1 MQRTSLTATSG
12 DMGHNARPMTRSMRI
27 LATILALAAAA
38 SGGWWA
44 TRTLTER
51 EPAPTLL
58 HATAID
64 PARALGALDLVDQR
78 GQRFAND
85 RLRGRWSVIYF
96 GFTTCPMICPATMAE
111 LRDFAAHVQN
121 LPQPARPQVIL
132 ITIDPAHDTPEIM
145 GRYVEAF
152 DPMFLGLTGSSAA
165 IDSAAD
171 EFSVAHSRANGQID
185 HSTTL
190 YVVDPR
196 GALSAVF
203 TPPHTAAALAED
215 YGRLAGS

>member
-1 MQRTSLTATSG
+1 
-12 DMGHNARPMTRSMRI
+12 MGHNACGMTRSIRI
-27 LATILALAAAA
+27 VAIILALAAAA
-38 SGGWWA
+38 GGGWWA
-44 TRTLTER
+44 TRIFTQR

-58 HATAID
+58 QGTAIV

-85 RLRGRWSVIYF
+85 RFHGRWSVIYF
-96 GFTTCPMICPATMAE
+96 GFTTCPMICPAAMAE
-111 LRDFAAHVQN
+111 LKDFARRVQK
-121 LPQPARPQVIL
+121 LPPAARPQVIL
-132 ITIDPAHDTPEIM
+132 ITIDPTHDTPQVM

-152 DPMFLGLTGSSAA
+152 DPAFLGLTGSSAA
-165 IDSAAD
+165 IDSAAK
-171 EFSVAHSRANGQID
+171 EFSVARSTASGQID

-196 GALSAVF
+196 GSISAVF

-215 YGRLAGS
+215 YRRLAGS